1 MLISDLK
8 VMIMKWLVTFPS
20 TMFLALLG
28 GIGHGSAFAA
38 EAVITKSVA
47 PGPILILSNSND
59 EPSVG
64 FSRFN
69 VSPSDIPSE
78 VSLKQKQLLGIQW
91 STTYYPQTLNDE
103 VELCYY
109 RPYSSDRSC
118 EPIQPNSSGVVER
131 FNDQPF
137 GRGSTVEIR
146 HRVLGGMRPYAR
158 PAGVDSVTFRYR
170 Y

>member
-1 MLISDLK
+1 
-8 VMIMKWLVTFPS
+8 MKWLIAFPS
-20 TMFLALLG
+20 AMFLALLG
-28 GIGHGSAFAA
+28 GVGHGSAFAA
-38 EAVITKSVA
+38 EAVITKSMA

-69 VSPSDIPSE
+69 VSPSDISGE
-78 VSLKQKQLLGIQW
+78 VNLKQKQLLSIQW
-91 STTYYPQTLNDE
+91 STTYYPQTLSDK

-109 RPYSSDRSC
+109 RPYSSERSC
-118 EPIQPNSSGVVER
+118 EPIRPNSSGSIEG
-131 FNDQPF
+131 FNDQLF